1 MAQNFEMS
9 KERLYISE
17 VLVVDD
23 EVDIRNLIKDILSDD
38 NYVTKLAVDGL
49 SAIKM
54 AYEKE
59 PDVVLLDIWL
69 KGSDIDGLSVL
80 EKLKERY
87 PYLPV
92 IMISGH
98 GNIATAVKSL
108 HMGAYDYIE
117 KPFTEGR
124 LKLVVKRAIESGR
137 LRRENDEL
145 KSTFEDYEIVG
156 NSPVIKNLRSMINKA
171 ATTSSRILI
180 TGSPG
185 VGKEVVARLIHKKS
199 KGYDTPFISMYSS
212 MLPANN
218 YLVNIFGSEESSN
231 ILSHRVPPHIGII
244 EQANHGTL
252 FIDEVTDLRYD
263 TQLRLLRLLQEGK
276 IYRENSKI
284 PVSVDVR
291 IIVSSSKDI
300 ENEVRAGKFCEDLY
314 YRLNVLPI
322 RVPSLVEYC
331 TDIPELC
338 RYFMSSICKKIG
350 LCTHILS
357 DEALIAMQSYEWPGN
372 LRQLRNVIEWILIMK
387 SPKEIITAKDLPVD
401 IVSNSPINDVLSAKV
416 ISVPLRQ
423 AREEFERQYLKTQLS
438 RFGGNV
444 SKTAEFV
451 GMERSALHRK
461 LKVLG
466 LCSISE

>member
-1 MAQNFEMS
+1 M
-9 KERLYISE
+9 
-17 VLVVDD
+17 
-23 EVDIRNLIKDILSDD
+23 
-38 NYVTKLAVDGL
+38 
-49 SAIKM
+49 
-54 AYEKE
+54 
-59 PDVVLLDIWL
+59 
-69 KGSDIDGLSVL
+69 
-80 EKLKERY
+80 
-87 PYLPV
+87 
-92 IMISGH
+92 
-98 GNIATAVKSL
+98 
-108 HMGAYDYIE
+108 
-117 KPFTEGR
+117 
-124 LKLVVKRAIESGR
+124 KRAIESGR

-145 KSTFEDYEIVG
+145 KSAFEDYEIVG
-156 NSPVIKNLRSMINKA
+156 SSSVIKNLRSMVNKA
-171 ATTSSRILI
+171 AATSSRILI

-244 EQANHGTL
+244 EQANRGTL

-276 IYRENSKI
+276 IYRENSKV

-338 RYFMSSICKKIG
+338 RYFMNSICKRWVYV
-350 LCTHILS
+350 
-357 DEALIAMQSYEWPGN
+357 LIY
-372 LRQLRNVIEWILIMK
+372 
-387 SPKEIITAKDLPVD
+387 
-401 IVSNSPINDVLSAKV
+401 
-416 ISVPLRQ
+416 
-423 AREEFERQYLKTQLS
+423 
-438 RFGGNV
+438 
-444 SKTAEFV
+444 
-451 GMERSALHRK
+451 
-461 LKVLG
+461 
-466 LCSISE
+466 